1 MLGTNPVTP
10 DYKTN
15 AEYFTY
21 TGTKQVEKP
30 LPFQSPAKQTRMF
43 GILRS
48 DGMKQALNYNDNDP
62 SYGLVSP
69 KGTMSQ
75 GTDKNML
82 FTSANMQKQQ
92 VWKPKVT
99 LQWNEPYRTPLTLQ

>member
-21 TGTKQVEKP
+21 TGTKPLEKP

-48 DGMKQALNYNDNDP
+48 DGMK
-62 SYGLVSP
+62 
-69 KGTMSQ
+69 
-75 GTDKNML
+75 
-82 FTSANMQKQQ
+82 
-92 VWKPKVT
+92 
-99 LQWNEPYRTPLTLQ
+99 